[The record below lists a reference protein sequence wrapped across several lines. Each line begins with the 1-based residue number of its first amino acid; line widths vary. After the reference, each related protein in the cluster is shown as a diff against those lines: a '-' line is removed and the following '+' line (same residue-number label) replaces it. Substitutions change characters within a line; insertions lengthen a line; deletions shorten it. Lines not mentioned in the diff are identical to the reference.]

1 MAIEIIIYFIGGILA
16 GIATGL
22 VGLSAA
28 TIIAPL
34 FATVLGMD
42 VYLAIGIALA
52 SDVLASATSAYTYIK
67 NKNILFNKKS
77 IIFGAMVLLFAAI
90 GSYFSKDTNPYNL
103 GSALNIFVVLL
114 GLRFIIYPVKDH
126 GQGKLMKQGKMIIV
140 QSILW
145 GAVIGMISGYFGSG
159 GGLSMLAVLTMLL
172 GYRLKHGVGTS
183 VFIMTF
189 TALIA
194 ASVHFVIGG
203 VEILPLVITCI
214 AAFIGA
220 NLSSVFANNVSN
232 KTLNLTIGIFLL
244 VFGITLVIIWY
255 TSTVQNITV
264 LNSIS
269 NFLNIN

>member
-1 MAIEIIIYFIGGILA
+1 MALEIIVYFIGGLLA

-42 VYLAIGIALA
+42 VYLAIGVALA
-52 SDVLASATSAYTYIK
+52 SDILASATSAVTYIK
-67 NKNILFNKKS
+67 NKNILFNKRS
-77 IIFGAMVLLFAAI
+77 VIFGIMVLIFAAL

-103 GSALNIFVVLL
+103 ASALNIFVVLL
-114 GLRFIIYPVKDH
+114 GIRFIVYPVKDH
-126 GQGKLMKQGKMIIV
+126 GQDKVMKQGKLVMLQAV
-140 QSILW
+140 MW
-145 GAVIGMISGYFGSG
+145 GAIIGMISGYFGSG

-172 GYRLKHGVGTS
+172 GYKLKHGVGTS

-203 VEILPLVITCI
+203 VEILPLAVTCV

-220 NLSSVFANNVSN
+220 NISSIFANKVSN
-232 KTLNLTIGIFLL
+232 KALNLTIGIFLL
-244 VFGITLVIIWY
+244 LFGITMVVIWY
-255 TSTVQNITV
+255 TTTSHAIT
-264 LNSIS
+264 
-269 NFLNIN
+269 FM